1 LIGRIGAEEIEM
13 SQAMVADAT
22 ISDVAIA
29 PNAKRLLFAGF
40 MAILVAGV
48 GFAIRGAILA
58 DWAHIY
64 GFTGVELGKITGA
77 GLTGFCFGIIIGGLI
92 ADKIG
97 YGPLVCAAFAFHILS
112 AVVTLLVPATAT
124 PAVAYPYLFWGS
136 FIFAIANGTL
146 EGVANPLVATL
157 FPHNRT
163 HYLNILHASWPAGL
177 VLGSFLAI
185 LLGQNMHWGWKSQLG
200 LFIVPVI
207 GYGLLFLG
215 QKMPRSEAAE
225 RGLSFGDMFKDIGV
239 LGALVVC
246 IILSMFFGGILAPLL
261 PRFGV
266 APANAEHVAT
276 LIGYVIGGA
285 LLIVVAVMTRFSI
298 GAWLLFILFVTHAL
312 VGAVELGTDSWI
324 QNITGNI
331 LTPVQGMTLFVY
343 TSAFMF
349 TLRFCAGFIEKRIG
363 LSPIGILLTAAI
375 LACIGLNFVS
385 AITSFWGAI
394 LALSVYALG
403 KTFFWPTMLAVA
415 ADRFPRTGAIA
426 ISIMGG
432 IGMLSAGVF
441 GGPGLGYANDRF
453 AGEELKKSNPIVYE
467 EYAAATPSTFLGAGE
482 THGLDGKKLGDAKST
497 PREQRT
503 PAQQAAV
510 AADQQGNRHTLRA
523 DSFIP
528 ATMALIYLM
537 LFIYFKSI
545 GGYKAVHI
553 RGTHGDPEA
562 APAH

>member
-1 LIGRIGAEEIEM
+1 M
-13 SQAMVADAT
+13 SQALVADAT

-58 DWAHIY
+58 DWGHTY

-77 GLTGFCFGIIIGGLI
+77 GLTGFCFGIIIGGLL

-97 YGPLVCAAFAFHILS
+97 YGPLVGAAFAFHILS
-112 AVVTLLVPATAT
+112 AVVTLMVPAVAT
-124 PAVAYPYLFWGS
+124 PATAYPYLFWGS

-177 VLGSFLAI
+177 VLGSFLAL
-185 LLGQNMHWGWKSQLG
+185 LLGQQMHWGWKLQLG
-200 LFIVPVI
+200 LFIVPVV
-207 GYGLLFLG
+207 GYGVLFLG
-215 QKMPRSEAAE
+215 QPMPKSEASE
-225 RGLSFGDMFKDIGV
+225 KGLSFGDMFKDIGI

-261 PRFGV
+261 PRVGV
-266 APANAEHVAT
+266 SPANAEHVAT
-276 LIGYVIGGA
+276 LIGYAIGFVL
-285 LLIVVAVMTRFSI
+285 LLIVAVMTRFSI
-298 GAWLLFILFVTHAL
+298 GAWLLFVLFITHAL

-331 LTPVQGMTLFVY
+331 LTPSQGMILFVY

-349 TLRFCAGFIEKRIG
+349 TLRFCAGFIEKHVG
-363 LSPIGILLTAAI
+363 LSPVGILLVAAV

-385 AITSFWGAI
+385 TITSFTGAI

-453 AGEELKKSNPIVYE
+453 AGEELHRTHPALYSEYKSP
-467 EYAAATPSTFLGAGE
+467 TPSVFLGIGE
-482 THGLDGKKLGDAKST
+482 TFGLDAKKLGDAKAV
-497 PREQRT
+497 
-503 PAQQAAV
+503 PAEKRSPDQAAAV
-510 AADQQGNRHTLRA
+510 HADQEGNRRTLRA
-523 DSFIP
+523 DSVIP
-528 ATMALIYLM
+528 ATMAVIYLL
-537 LFIYFKSI
+537 LFLYFKSI
-545 GGYKAVHI
+545 GGYRTVHI
-553 RGTHGDPEA
+553 AGTHGAEP
-562 APAH
+562 APQGFEPLPPRAV